1 MRKLALWIET
11 LLDDIQRGVRSL
23 RRSPGLV
30 AVSAASLGLG
40 IGVNVLL
47 YMGVS
52 TIYFHQPTIA
62 SAGRV
67 VGIEPGNANQFS
79 YPNYLDLQQVRSFD
93 GIVGFRTST
102 LNLGSGDRVTPVGIV
117 NVTANFFDVLGITTM
132 HGRTFSTS
140 DAAAER
146 EPRLVVVTFG
156 FWRNRLQADPHA
168 VGRTLTLNG
177 ESFVVAGVLPESFK
191 AMTGWIAPQLYVPL
205 SRLTL
210 PTLNDRGSPS
220 LTVLARLA
228 PDVSSEQA
236 QAAVTALGASLERA
250 YPAENERL
258 AQPATLFPASELQFR
273 GTPAGFRAAA
283 TMALVAA
290 GLVLTIACIN
300 VMGLLMV
307 RAAQRRPEIAVRMA
321 LGAGRR
327 RMVQALLV
335 EALLVVLVG
344 AAVGLPLAFL
354 LNQIPFVNNMAVMQ
368 DAMAVD
374 GRLIPFALA
383 IIISSTIVCG
393 LVPALRST
401 RHDRIADARSSA
413 SGLTPRL
420 GLRQGLVVV
429 QLAMSLVLVVAT
441 LLCVRSQGHI
451 TQVDV
456 GFDLEPGVVARF
468 GLDSTRYPDD
478 ERPRF
483 AERVVERIEQ
493 IPGVSSVAA
502 ATLVPLGGDSLV
514 RSFHPAGRTDIHGTR
529 PATFSVGPRYFQ
541 SLGIR
546 FLKGRDFDRSHA
558 PGTPV
563 VAIVNETFARTY
575 FRDTDALGQ
584 RVQTADDPEATI
596 IGVVRDHRIDT
607 IGEAPKSVV
616 FYPYSQRPGRL
627 IVHARTTVDPEGL
640 ISAIAKA
647 VDEVDPRAPVTID
660 TRRRSAS
667 LELTMRGVATAM
679 VGGIGLVGL
688 LLAMVGLYGVMTYVA
703 ASRTAEVGV
712 RMALGASARRIRRE
726 MLQRGGAVVAIGV
739 AAGGAASA
747 VVMPAL
753 RTFLAG
759 ISPFDPAAFA
769 LAAAILAVAGLGASY
784 MPAFRASRVDP
795 IRALRES

>member
-1 MRKLALWIET
+1 
-11 LLDDIQRGVRSL
+11 
-23 RRSPGLV
+23 
-30 AVSAASLGLG
+30 
-40 IGVNVLL
+40 
-47 YMGVS
+47 
-52 TIYFHQPTIA
+52 
-62 SAGRV
+62 
-67 VGIEPGNANQFS
+67 
-79 YPNYLDLQQVRSFD
+79 
-93 GIVGFRTST
+93 
-102 LNLGSGDRVTPVGIV
+102 
-117 NVTANFFDVLGITTM
+117 
-132 HGRTFSTS
+132 
-140 DAAAER
+140 
-146 EPRLVVVTFG
+146 
-156 FWRNRLQADPHA
+156 
-168 VGRTLTLNG
+168 
-177 ESFVVAGVLPESFK
+177 
-191 AMTGWIAPQLYVPL
+191 
-205 SRLTL
+205 
-210 PTLNDRGSPS
+210 
-220 LTVLARLA
+220 
-228 PDVSSEQA
+228 
-236 QAAVTALGASLERA
+236 
-250 YPAENERL
+250 
-258 AQPATLFPASELQFR
+258 
-273 GTPAGFRAAA
+273 
-283 TMALVAA
+283 
-290 GLVLTIACIN
+290 
-300 VMGLLMV
+300 
-307 RAAQRRPEIAVRMA
+307 
-321 LGAGRR
+321 
-327 RMVQALLV
+327 
-335 EALLVVLVG
+335 
-344 AAVGLPLAFL
+344 
-354 LNQIPFVNNMAVMQ
+354 
-368 DAMAVD
+368 
-374 GRLIPFALA
+374 
-383 IIISSTIVCG
+383 
-393 LVPALRST
+393 
-401 RHDRIADARSSA
+401 
-413 SGLTPRL
+413 
-420 GLRQGLVVV
+420 
-429 QLAMSLVLVVAT
+429 MSLVLVVAT

-514 RSFHPAGRTDIHGTR
+514 RSFHPAGRTDIRGTR

-575 FRDTDALGQ
+575 FRDREALGQ

-616 FYPYSQRPGRL
+616 FYPYAQRPGRL
-627 IVHARTTVDPEGL
+627 IVHARTTVDPGGL
-640 ISAIAKA
+640 VSAIAKA

-739 AAGGAASA
+739 AAGAAASA

-769 LAAAILAVAGLGASY
+769 LAAAILAAAGLGASY

>member
-1 MRKLALWIET
+1 
-11 LLDDIQRGVRSL
+11 
-23 RRSPGLV
+23 
-30 AVSAASLGLG
+30 
-40 IGVNVLL
+40 
-47 YMGVS
+47 
-52 TIYFHQPTIA
+52 
-62 SAGRV
+62 
-67 VGIEPGNANQFS
+67 
-79 YPNYLDLQQVRSFD
+79 
-93 GIVGFRTST
+93 
-102 LNLGSGDRVTPVGIV
+102 VTPVGIV

-258 AQPATLFPASELQFR
+258 AQPAALFPASELQFR

-307 RAAQRRPEIAVRMA
+307 RAAQRRSEIAVRIA

-327 RMVQALLV
+327 RLVQAMLV
-335 EALLVVLVG
+335 EAVLVVLVG

-401 RHDRIADARSSA
+401 RHDRIAVRSSA
-413 SGLTPRL
+413 WDLTARL

-456 GFDLEPGVVARF
+456 GF
-468 GLDSTRYPDD
+468 
-478 ERPRF
+478 
-483 AERVVERIEQ
+483 
-493 IPGVSSVAA
+493 
-502 ATLVPLGGDSLV
+502 
-514 RSFHPAGRTDIHGTR
+514 
-529 PATFSVGPRYFQ
+529 
-541 SLGIR
+541 
-546 FLKGRDFDRSHA
+546 
-558 PGTPV
+558 
-563 VAIVNETFARTY
+563 
-575 FRDTDALGQ
+575 
-584 RVQTADDPEATI
+584 
-596 IGVVRDHRIDT
+596 
-607 IGEAPKSVV
+607 
-616 FYPYSQRPGRL
+616 
-627 IVHARTTVDPEGL
+627 
-640 ISAIAKA
+640 
-647 VDEVDPRAPVTID
+647 
-660 TRRRSAS
+660 
-667 LELTMRGVATAM
+667 
-679 VGGIGLVGL
+679 
-688 LLAMVGLYGVMTYVA
+688 
-703 ASRTAEVGV
+703 
-712 RMALGASARRIRRE
+712 
-726 MLQRGGAVVAIGV
+726 
-739 AAGGAASA
+739 
-747 VVMPAL
+747 
-753 RTFLAG
+753 
-759 ISPFDPAAFA
+759 
-769 LAAAILAVAGLGASY
+769 
-784 MPAFRASRVDP
+784 
-795 IRALRES
+795 